1 MTSKENLRFGIF
13 MPPIHELHE
22 NPTLCLDRDM
32 AVIEHLDRLGY
43 DEAWIGEHHSAGSE
57 LISSPEMFMAVAA
70 TKTRNIRLG
79 TGVASLPYHHPLI
92 IADRWMQLHHMT
104 RGRVMFGCG
113 PGSLV
118 SDAKMMGIVPA
129 RQREMMEE
137 ALHCVVRLIRG
148 EVVTYKTDWFNLRAA
163 R

>member
-57 LISSPEMFMAVAA
+57 LISSPKMFMAVAA
-70 TKTRNIRLG
+70 TKTRNI
-79 TGVASLPYHHPLI
+79 ALP
-92 IADRWMQLHHMT
+92 
-104 RGRVMFGCG
+104 
-113 PGSLV
+113 
-118 SDAKMMGIVPA
+118 
-129 RQREMMEE
+129 
-137 ALHCVVRLIRG
+137 RLICSRG
-148 EVVTYKTDWFNLRAA
+148 GGRCLI
-163 R
+163 